1 MEDILEIVIA
11 DDNKLIADMI
21 KKKIEDDKR
30 CKVVGIA
37 NDEESEMLLIDK
49 LKPNLVITDL
59 RKKNGWTGIN
69 IIEKY
74 QYCEYKPTFFIISA
88 SIVDYIETIRK
99 LEIQYYLSKPY
110 NEYDLMR
117 IINDIYND
125 VYPKAIIELNNNII
139 KNDNRSFWNM
149 IIEKF
154 KRIGQY

>member
-1 MEDILEIVIA
+1 MEDVLKIVIA

-37 NDEESEMLLIDK
+37 NDDECEINLIDK

-59 RKKNGWTGIN
+59 KKKNGWTGID
-69 IIEKY
+69 IIKKY
-74 QYCEYKPTFFIISA
+74 KYSEYKPIFFIISA
-88 SIVDYIETIRK
+88 SIVDYIEVIRE

-117 IINDIYND
+117 IINNIYDDI
-125 VYPKAIIELNNNII
+125 YPKAIIELNNNITKKENI
-139 KNDNRSFWNM
+139 SFWTT

>member
-1 MEDILEIVIA
+1 MIRIVVA
-11 DDNKLIADMI
+11 DDNKVLLEHIVKALKNSDN
-21 KKKIEDDKR
+21 IE
-30 CKVVGIA
+30 VVGIA

-125 VYPKAIIELNNNII
+125 IYPKAIIELNNNII